1 MDTLPFVHLAL
12 APLVLVVFWLFMKN
26 PPKERNIVYGYRTP
40 ASMRNQDTWKE
51 ANEYSAK
58 WGVRLMWAVLGF
70 VQIPTFLFMKM
81 EESIMVSS
89 GALVVAVVAVIVMT
103 EVHLRKVFNGRGEWK
118 EDMV

>member
-12 APLVLVVFWLFMKN
+12 APLVLVVFLLFKKK

-58 WGVRLMWAVLGF
+58 WGVRLVWGVLGF
-70 VQIPTFLFMKM
+70 IQIPTFLFMKM
-81 EESIMVSS
+81 EESIMISS
-89 GALVVAVVAVIVMT
+89 GALVVAVVAVIIMT
-103 EVHLRKVFNGRGEWK
+103 EIRLRKVFNGRGEWK